1 MSLFNA
7 EERAF
12 AAAVSKLA
20 HCNPFT
26 RATGG
31 SPVNSLQSLI
41 ARAESLARACRARLD
56 HDACAPDAE
65 VRLYEDVAL
74 FLLYHRYDEPM
85 MALIEPP
92 PDQRPRRAGD
102 LYARFA
108 SDAAQFLEAPGVRT
122 LEREPASH
130 LFACFFQIRRAFHH
144 IASQIVGG
152 SPAARGLRAAVWE
165 SVFTHDLARYR
176 RALYQRMGD
185 ITTLIS
191 GPSGTGKELVARAV
205 GLSRYIPFDAKSQ
218 TFSQDPAESFHALS
232 LSALSPTLI
241 ESELF
246 GHRRGSFTGAIDDR
260 AGWLEVCRPLGT
272 VFLDEIGEID
282 PAVQVKLLRVLQTR
296 TFVRLGDTRPQQF
309 LGKIIAATNR
319 DLGDEMR
326 AGGFRQDFYYRLCA
340 DMVRTPSLREM
351 LDGSA
356 GELHELVL
364 FIAARVAGDEAPAL
378 ASEVERWIERE
389 LGADYPWPGNFRE
402 LEQCVRNVL
411 VRGAYRPPRRES
423 SQTLAEQMQRGALTA
438 EQLLRRYCTMLYQ
451 RTGSY
456 EETARR
462 LAIDRRTVK
471 AKVEVDPAPSAVN
484 ATASCS

>member
-1 MSLFNA
+1 
-7 EERAF
+7 EREARGT
-12 AAAVSKLA
+12 AG
-20 HCNPFT
+20 P
-26 RATGG
+26 
-31 SPVNSLQSLI
+31 PVNSLKSLI
-41 ARAESLARACRARLD
+41 DHAESLAQACRARLGEGT
-56 HDACAPDAE
+56 CAADAE
-65 VRLYEDVAL
+65 LRLYEDVVL
-74 FLLYHRYDEPM
+74 FLLYHRYFD
-85 MALIEPP
+85 AILGLIEPAGN
-92 PDQRPRRAGD
+92 QRARRVGD

-108 SDAAQFLEAPGVRT
+108 ADAERFLNLPGVGL

-152 SPAARGLRAAVWE
+152 SPAACRLRAAVWE

-282 PAVQVKLLRVLQTR
+282 PAVQVKLVRVLQTR
-296 TFVRLGDTRPQQF
+296 TCARLG
-309 LGKIIAATNR
+309 
-319 DLGDEMR
+319 
-326 AGGFRQDFYYRLCA
+326 
-340 DMVRTPSLREM
+340 
-351 LDGSA
+351 
-356 GELHELVL
+356 
-364 FIAARVAGDEAPAL
+364 
-378 ASEVERWIERE
+378 
-389 LGADYPWPGNFRE
+389 
-402 LEQCVRNVL
+402 
-411 VRGAYRPPRRES
+411 
-423 SQTLAEQMQRGALTA
+423 
-438 EQLLRRYCTMLYQ
+438 
-451 RTGSY
+451 
-456 EETARR
+456 
-462 LAIDRRTVK
+462 
-471 AKVEVDPAPSAVN
+471 
-484 ATASCS
+484 